1 MIEAYKILINNA
13 LQRYHFELANRGV
26 TKDESLRNSLRGAIM
41 GLYNCALGSD
51 DREALEELKSIMPE
65 LFEGEIVEPY
75 FTGVAA

>member
-41 GLYNCALGSD
+41 GLYTAHW
-51 DREALEELKSIMPE
+51 
-65 LFEGEIVEPY
+65 
-75 FTGVAA
+75 AAMTVKRWKN